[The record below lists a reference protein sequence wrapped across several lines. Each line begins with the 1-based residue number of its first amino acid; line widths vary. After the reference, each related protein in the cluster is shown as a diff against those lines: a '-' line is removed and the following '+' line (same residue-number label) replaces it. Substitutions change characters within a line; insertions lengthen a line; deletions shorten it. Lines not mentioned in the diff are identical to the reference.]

1 MSMQTIARGFEA
13 MLWTVVCVKIEEKA
27 QEMGIEHSKY
37 KTNTLRTGVI
47 WHSHGYLPPKH
58 LSFPPNYIENLGKL
72 IEKIL
77 KIRTRYIQQLPASS
91 AQNLLSSPTP

>member
-37 KTNTLRTGVI
+37 KNE
-47 WHSHGYLPPKH
+47 YLTYGSDLAFSWIPTTKAFVF
-58 LSFPPNYIENLGKL
+58 SSKL
-72 IEKIL
+72 
-77 KIRTRYIQQLPASS
+77 Y
-91 AQNLLSSPTP
+91 